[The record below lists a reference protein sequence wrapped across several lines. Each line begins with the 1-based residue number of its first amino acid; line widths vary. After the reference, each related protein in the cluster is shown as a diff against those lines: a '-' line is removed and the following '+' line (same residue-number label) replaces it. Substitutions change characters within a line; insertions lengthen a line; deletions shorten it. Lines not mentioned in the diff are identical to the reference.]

1 MNLTNKVIV
10 VTGAGSGIGREL
22 ALQLVAKG
30 AIVAGADYN
39 EQALLET
46 EQLISQQNT
55 DSKSRFSC
63 HTVDISNNAQVQ
75 ETAQAVVDL
84 HGQVDGIINNAGII
98 QPFSHVEKLAVEHM
112 ERIFNVNW
120 WGVVYMTR
128 AFLPALKQ
136 SSQAR
141 IVNISSMGGY
151 MPFPGQVIYG
161 ASKAAVKLMTEG
173 LMVELADTKVGV
185 SVVYPGAV
193 QTNIT
198 HNAPDMSDEAK
209 LAATEQEDKKVGVT
223 AEAAAK
229 AIIKGIEKNKSRI
242 LVGSDCKFI
251 DKLYRLMP
259 VKTAHLMSWLMKKF
273 AGIDMEQAV
282 SEQSDTK

>member
-1 MNLTNKVIV
+1 MNLTDKVIV

-22 ALQLVAKG
+22 ALQLIAKG

-46 EQLISQQNT
+46 KELLVQQN
-55 DSKSRFSC
+55 SENKSRFSC
-63 HTVDISNNAQVQ
+63 HVVDISNNEQVEKAAQG
-75 ETAQAVVDL
+75 VVDQ

-98 QPFSHVEKLAVEHM
+98 QPFSHVENLPIEQM
-112 ERIFNVNW
+112 QRIFNVNW
-120 WGVVYMTR
+120 WGVVYMTQ
-128 AFLPALKQ
+128 AFLPALKK
-136 SSQAR
+136 SSQGR

-173 LMVELADTKVGV
+173 LMVELADTNVAV

-198 HNAPDMSDEAK
+198 NNAPDMSDKAK
-209 LAATEQEDKKVGVT
+209 QAAAQQDEKKVGVT
-223 AEAAAK
+223 AKAAAQ

-242 LVGSDCKFI
+242 LVGSDCKVI

-273 AGIDMEQAV
+273 AGIDMNEAV
-282 SEQSDTK
+282 GK

>member
-1 MNLTNKVIV
+1 MILTDKVFV

-22 ALQLVAKG
+22 TLQLLAKG

-46 EQLISQQNT
+46 QQLLAQQSSEN
-55 DSKSRFSC
+55 KSRFSR
-63 HTVDISNNAQVQ
+63 HVVDISNNEQVTA
-75 ETAQAVVDL
+75 TAQDVVSQ
-84 HGQVDGIINNAGII
+84 HGHVDGIINNAGII
-98 QPFSHVEKLAVEHM
+98 QPFSHVEHLAVEHM

-136 SSQAR
+136 SNQAR

-173 LMVELADTKVGV
+173 LMVELADTNVGV

-198 HNAPDMSDEAK
+198 NNAPDMSEKAK
-209 LAATEQEDKKVGVT
+209 QAAAQQQDKKVGVT
-223 AEAAAK
+223 AQAAAQ
-229 AIIKGIEKNKSRI
+229 AIIKGIEKDKSRI
-242 LVGSDCKFI
+242 LVGSDCKVI

-259 VKTAHLMSWLMKKF
+259 VKTAYLMSWLMKKF
-273 AGIDMEQAV
+273 AGIDMNEAV
-282 SEQSDTK
+282 EK

>member
-1 MNLTNKVIV
+1 MNLVGKIIV

-46 EQLISQQNT
+46 QTLLNT
-55 DSKSRFSC
+55 DNSDSRHCMTC
-63 HTVDISNNAQVQ
+63 HVVDISNQEQVNSVIADIIAQ
-75 ETAQAVVDL
+75 
-84 HGQVDGIINNAGII
+84 HGSVDGIINNAGII
-98 QPFSHVEKLAVEHM
+98 QPFTHVEHLALNQM

-120 WGVVYMTR
+120 WGVVYMTQ
-128 AFLPALKQ
+128 ALLPTLKK
-136 SSQAR
+136 SREAR
-141 IVNISSMGGY
+141 IVNVSSMGGY

-173 LMVELADTKVGV
+173 LMVELAETNIGV
-185 SVVYPGAV
+185 SIVYPGAV

-198 HNAPDMSDEAK
+198 NNAPDITDEAK
-209 LAATEQEDKKVGVT
+209 QATAEKLAKEKKSPGVT
-223 AEAAAK
+223 AEEAAK
-229 AIIKGIEKNKSRI
+229 AIIKGIEKNKARI

-259 VKTAHLMSWLMKKF
+259 VKTAYLMSWLMKKF
-273 AGIDMEQAV
+273 AGVDMTEAV
-282 SEQSDTK
+282 EK

>member
-1 MNLTNKVIV
+1 MKLTDKVIV

-22 ALQLVAKG
+22 ALQLIAKG

-46 EQLISQQNT
+46 QQLLVQQSSDNNA
-55 DSKSRFSC
+55 RFSC
-63 HTVDISNNAQVQ
+63 HVVDISNNEQVIA
-75 ETAQAVVDL
+75 TAKDVVDQ
-84 HGQVDGIINNAGII
+84 HGQVDGVINNAGII
-98 QPFSHVEKLAVEHM
+98 QPFSHVENLAVEHM
-112 ERIFNVNW
+112 QRIFNVNW
-120 WGVVYMTR
+120 WGVVYMTQ

-136 SSQAR
+136 STQAR

-173 LMVELADTKVGV
+173 LMVELADTNVGV

-198 HNAPDMSDEAK
+198 NNAPDMSAK
-209 LAATEQEDKKVGVT
+209 AKQAATEQEDKKVGVT
-223 AEAAAK
+223 AQAAAQ
-229 AIIKGIEKNKSRI
+229 AIIKGIEKDKSRI
-242 LVGSDCKFI
+242 LVGSDCKVI

-273 AGIDMEQAV
+273 AGIDMTEAV
-282 SEQSDTK
+282 EK

>member
-1 MNLTNKVIV
+1 MNLTDKVIV

-22 ALQLVAKG
+22 ALQLIAKG

-46 EQLISQQNT
+46 KELLAQQNS
-55 DSKSRFSC
+55 DNKSRFSC
-63 HTVDISNNAQVQ
+63 HVVDISNNEQVEKAAQS
-75 ETAQAVVDL
+75 VVDQ

-98 QPFSHVEKLAVEHM
+98 QPFSHVENLAVEHM
-112 ERIFNVNW
+112 QRIFNVNW
-120 WGVVYMTR
+120 WGVVYMTQ
-128 AFLPALKQ
+128 AFLPALKKSAQ
-136 SSQAR
+136 GR

-173 LMVELADTKVGV
+173 LMVELADTNVGV

-198 HNAPDMSDEAK
+198 NNAPDMSDKAK
-209 LAATEQEDKKVGVT
+209 QAAQQDEKKVGVT
-223 AEAAAK
+223 AQAAAQ
-229 AIIKGIEKNKSRI
+229 AIIKGIEKDKPRI
-242 LVGSDCKFI
+242 LVGSDCKVI

-273 AGIDMEQAV
+273 AGIDMAEAV
-282 SEQSDTK
+282 GK

>member
-1 MNLTNKVIV
+1 MNLTDKVIV

-22 ALQLVAKG
+22 ALQLIAKG

-46 EQLISQQNT
+46 KELLAQQNS
-55 DSKSRFSC
+55 DNKSRFSC
-63 HTVDISNNAQVQ
+63 HVVDISNNEQVEKAAQS
-75 ETAQAVVDL
+75 VVDQ

-98 QPFSHVEKLAVEHM
+98 QPFSHVENLAVEHM
-112 ERIFNVNW
+112 QRIFNVNW
-120 WGVVYMTR
+120 WGVVYMTQ
-128 AFLPALKQ
+128 AFLPALKK
-136 SSQAR
+136 SAEGR

-173 LMVELADTKVGV
+173 LMVELADTNVGV

-198 HNAPDMSDEAK
+198 NNAPDMSDKAK
-209 LAATEQEDKKVGVT
+209 QAAQQDEKKVGVT
-223 AEAAAK
+223 AQAAAQ
-229 AIIKGIEKNKSRI
+229 AIIKGIEKDKSRI
-242 LVGSDCKFI
+242 LVGSDCKVI

-273 AGIDMEQAV
+273 AGIDMAEAV
-282 SEQSDTK
+282 GK

>member
-1 MNLTNKVIV
+1 MNLTDKVIV

-22 ALQLVAKG
+22 ALQLIAKG

-46 EQLISQQNT
+46 KELLAQQNS
-55 DSKSRFSC
+55 DNKSRFSC
-63 HTVDISNNAQVQ
+63 HVVDISNNEQVEKAAQS
-75 ETAQAVVDL
+75 VVDQ

-98 QPFSHVEKLAVEHM
+98 QPFSHVENLAVEHM
-112 ERIFNVNW
+112 QRIFNVNW
-120 WGVVYMTR
+120 WGVVYMTQ
-128 AFLPALKQ
+128 AFLPALKKSAQ
-136 SSQAR
+136 GR

-173 LMVELADTKVGV
+173 LMVELADTNVGV

-198 HNAPDMSDEAK
+198 NNAPDMSDKAK
-209 LAATEQEDKKVGVT
+209 QAASQQDEKKVGVT
-223 AEAAAK
+223 AQAAAQ
-229 AIIKGIEKNKSRI
+229 AIIKGIEKDKPRI
-242 LVGSDCKFI
+242 LVGSDCKVI

-273 AGIDMEQAV
+273 AGIDMAEAV
-282 SEQSDTK
+282 GK

>member
-1 MNLTNKVIV
+1 MNLTDKVIV

-22 ALQLVAKG
+22 AQQLITKG
-30 AIVAGADYN
+30 AIVAAADYN

-46 EQLISQQNT
+46 EQLLGLQSSNNN
-55 DSKSRFSC
+55 KRFSR
-63 HTVDISNNAQVQ
+63 HVVDISDHQQVTA
-75 ETAQAVVDL
+75 TAQAVISL
-84 HGQVDGIINNAGII
+84 HGRVDGVINNAGII
-98 QPFSHVEKLAVEHM
+98 QPFSHVENLPVEHM
-112 ERIFNVNW
+112 QRIFNVNW

-136 SSQAR
+136 SAQAR

-173 LMVELADTKVGV
+173 LMVELAGTNAGV

-198 HNAPDMSDEAK
+198 NNAPDMSEQAK
-209 LAATEQEDKKVGVT
+209 QAATAQEDKKVGVT

-229 AIIKGIEKNKSRI
+229 AIIKGIEKDKSRI

-273 AGIDMEQAV
+273 AGIDMDQTVE
-282 SEQSDTK
+282 K

>member
-1 MNLTNKVIV
+1 MNLIDKVIV

-22 ALQLVAKG
+22 ALQLVEKG

-39 EQALLET
+39 EQALMET
-46 EQLISQQNT
+46 EQLICQKNSDHN
-55 DSKSRFSC
+55 SRFSC
-63 HTVDISNNAQVQ
+63 HAVDISNHEQVQ
-75 ETAQAVVDL
+75 STANNVVEL
-84 HGQVDGIINNAGII
+84 HGQVDCIINNAGII
-98 QPFSHVEKLAVEHM
+98 QPFSHVENLAIDHM
-112 ERIFNVNW
+112 QRIFNVNW
-120 WGVVYMTR
+120 WGVVHMTR
-128 AFLPALKQ
+128 AFLPALKE
-136 SSQAR
+136 SSEAR
-141 IVNISSMGGY
+141 IVNISSMGGF

-173 LMVELADTKVGV
+173 LMVELADTQVGV
-185 SVVYPGAV
+185 SIVYPGAV

-198 HNAPDMSDEAK
+198 NNAPDMSDKAK
-209 LAATEQEDKKVGVT
+209 QAAAAQEDKKVGVT

-229 AIIKGIEKNKSRI
+229 VIIKGIVKNKSRI

-273 AGIDMEQAV
+273 AGIDMTEAV
-282 SEQSDTK
+282 DK

>member
-1 MNLTNKVIV
+1 MMNLVGKIIV

-46 EQLISQQNT
+46 QELLNS
-55 DSKSRFSC
+55 DSRDRMSC
-63 HTVDISNNAQVQ
+63 HVVDISNLEQVQ
-75 ETAQAVVDL
+75 SVVNDML
-84 HGQVDGIINNAGII
+84 TKHNSIDGVINNAGII
-98 QPFSHVEKLAVEHM
+98 QPFTHVEHLELNQM
-112 ERIFNVNW
+112 QRIFNVNW
-120 WGVVYMTR
+120 WGVVYMTQ
-128 AFLPALKQ
+128 ALLPALKK
-136 SSQAR
+136 STEAR
-141 IVNISSMGGY
+141 IVNVSSMGGY

-173 LMVELADTKVGV
+173 LMVELTDTNVGV
-185 SVVYPGAV
+185 SIVYPGAV

-198 HNAPDMSDEAK
+198 NNAPDITDEAK
-209 LAATEQEDKKVGVT
+209 QATAEKLAKEKKSPGVT
-223 AEAAAK
+223 AEQAAK
-229 AIIKGIEKNKSRI
+229 AIITGIEKNKARI

-259 VKTAHLMSWLMKKF
+259 VKTAHLMSWLMKRF
-273 AGIDMEQAV
+273 AGVDMNEAV
-282 SEQSDTK
+282 EK

>member
-1 MNLTNKVIV
+1 MNLTDKVIV

-46 EQLISQQNT
+46 EQLLVQSN
-55 DSKSRFSC
+55 SNNKSCFSR
-63 HTVDISNNAQVQ
+63 HVVDISNHEQVQ
-75 ETAQAVVDL
+75 AIAQAIVKL

-98 QPFSHVEKLAVEHM
+98 QPFSHVENLSVEHM

-136 SSQAR
+136 SKRAR

-173 LMVELADTKVGV
+173 LMVELADTQVGV

-198 HNAPDMSDEAK
+198 NNAPDMSEKAK
-209 LAATEQEDKKVGVT
+209 QAALAQEDKKVGVT
-223 AEAAAK
+223 AQAAAQV
-229 AIIKGIEKNKSRI
+229 IIKGIEKDKPRI

-259 VKTAHLMSWLMKKF
+259 VKTTQLMSWLMKKF
-273 AGIDMEQAV
+273 AGIDMAEAV
-282 SEQSDTK
+282 EK

>member
-1 MNLTNKVIV
+1 MNLTDKVIV

-22 ALQLVAKG
+22 ALQLIAKG

-46 EQLISQQNT
+46 KELLAQQNS
-55 DSKSRFSC
+55 DNKSRFSC
-63 HTVDISNNAQVQ
+63 HVVDISNNEQVEKAAQS
-75 ETAQAVVDL
+75 VVDQ

-98 QPFSHVEKLAVEHM
+98 QPFSHVENLAVEHM
-112 ERIFNVNW
+112 QRIFNVNW
-120 WGVVYMTR
+120 WGVVYMTQ
-128 AFLPALKQ
+128 AFLPALKKSAQ
-136 SSQAR
+136 GR

-173 LMVELADTKVGV
+173 LMVELADTNVGV

-198 HNAPDMSDEAK
+198 NNAPDMSDKAK
-209 LAATEQEDKKVGVT
+209 QAASQQDEKKVGVT
-223 AEAAAK
+223 AQAAAQ
-229 AIIKGIEKNKSRI
+229 AIIKGIEKDKSRI
-242 LVGSDCKFI
+242 LVGSDCKVI

-273 AGIDMEQAV
+273 AGIDMAEAV
-282 SEQSDTK
+282 GK

>member
-1 MNLTNKVIV
+1 MNLTDKVIV

-22 ALQLVAKG
+22 ALQLVAQG

-39 EQALLET
+39 EQALAET
-46 EQLISQQNT
+46 EQLIGQQN
-55 DSKSRFSC
+55 SGNKSSFSC
-63 HTVDISNNAQVQ
+63 HTVDISNNEQVQ
-75 ETAQAVVDL
+75 TTARTVVEQ
-84 HGQVDGIINNAGII
+84 HGQVDCIINNAGII
-98 QPFSHVEKLAVEHM
+98 QPFSHVENLAVEHM

-120 WGVVYMTR
+120 WGVVYMTH

-136 SSQAR
+136 SAEAR

-173 LMVELADTKVGV
+173 LMVELADTNVGV

-198 HNAPDMSDEAK
+198 NNAPDMTDKAK
-209 LAATEQEDKKVGVT
+209 QAATEQEDKKVGVT
-223 AEAAAK
+223 AQAAAQ
-229 AIIKGIEKNKSRI
+229 AIIKGIEKDKPRI

-273 AGIDMEQAV
+273 AGIDMTEAV
-282 SEQSDTK
+282 EK

>member
-1 MNLTNKVIV
+1 MNLTDKVIV

-22 ALQLVAKG
+22 TLQLAAKG
-30 AIVAGADYN
+30 AIVAAADYN
-39 EQALLET
+39 EQALIET
-46 EQLISQQNT
+46 EQLLIQENSEN
-55 DSKSRFSC
+55 KSRFSR
-63 HTVDISNNAQVQ
+63 HIVDISDNEQVQ
-75 ETAQAVVDL
+75 STAKAVVTL
-84 HGQVDGIINNAGII
+84 HGQVDSIINNAGII
-98 QPFSHVEKLAVEHM
+98 QPFSHVENLAVEHM

-136 SSQAR
+136 SNQAR

-173 LMVELADTKVGV
+173 LMVELADTNVGV

-198 HNAPDMSDEAK
+198 NNAPDMSEKAK
-209 LAATEQEDKKVGVT
+209 LAAAEQDDKKVGVT
-223 AEAAAK
+223 AEDAAK
-229 AIIKGIEKNKSRI
+229 AIIKGIEKDKSRI

-273 AGIDMEQAV
+273 AGIDMTEAV
-282 SEQSDTK
+282 EK

>member
-1 MNLTNKVIV
+1 MNLTNKVVV

-30 AIVAGADYN
+30 AIVAAADYN
-39 EQALLET
+39 EQALIET
-46 EQLISQQNT
+46 EQLLCQQSNE
-55 DSKSRFSC
+55 SKSRFSR
-63 HTVDISNNAQVQ
+63 HIVDISNNEQVQ
-75 ETAQAVVDL
+75 ATAKAVVLL
-84 HGQVDGIINNAGII
+84 HGQVDSIINNAGII
-98 QPFSHVEKLAVEHM
+98 QPFSHVENLAIEHM

-128 AFLPALKQ
+128 AFLPALKK
-136 SSQAR
+136 SPQAR

-173 LMVELADTKVGV
+173 LMVELAGTNVGV

-198 HNAPDMSDEAK
+198 NNAPDMSEKAK
-209 LAATEQEDKKVGVT
+209 LAVTEQDDKKVGVT

-229 AIIKGIEKNKSRI
+229 VIIKGIEKDKSRI

-259 VKTAHLMSWLMKKF
+259 VKAAHLMSWLMKKF

-282 SEQSDTK
+282 SEQSNTK

>member
-1 MNLTNKVIV
+1 MNLTDKVIV

-22 ALQLVAKG
+22 ALQLIAKG

-46 EQLISQQNT
+46 KELLAQQNS
-55 DSKSRFSC
+55 DNKSRFSC
-63 HTVDISNNAQVQ
+63 HVVDISNNEQVEKAAQS
-75 ETAQAVVDL
+75 VVDQ

-98 QPFSHVEKLAVEHM
+98 QPFSHVENLAVEHM
-112 ERIFNVNW
+112 QRIFNVNW
-120 WGVVYMTR
+120 WGVVYMTQ
-128 AFLPALKQ
+128 AFLPALKKSAQ
-136 SSQAR
+136 GR

-173 LMVELADTKVGV
+173 LMVELADTNVGV

-198 HNAPDMSDEAK
+198 NNAPDMSDKAK
-209 LAATEQEDKKVGVT
+209 QAAQQDEKKVGVT
-223 AEAAAK
+223 AQAAAQ
-229 AIIKGIEKNKSRI
+229 AIIKGIEKDKSRI
-242 LVGSDCKFI
+242 LVGSDCKVI

-273 AGIDMEQAV
+273 AGIDMAEAV
-282 SEQSDTK
+282 GK

>member
-1 MNLTNKVIV
+1 MNLTDKVIV

-22 ALQLVAKG
+22 ALQLVKQG

-39 EQALLET
+39 EQALIET
-46 EQLISQQNT
+46 EQLIGQQSG
-55 DSKSRFSC
+55 DKKSRFSC
-63 HTVDISNNAQVQ
+63 HTVDISNNEQVQ
-75 ETAQAVVDL
+75 STAKNVVEQ
-84 HGQVDGIINNAGII
+84 HGQVDCIINNAGII
-98 QPFSHVEKLAVEHM
+98 QPFSHVENLAIDHM
-112 ERIFNVNW
+112 QRIFNVNW
-120 WGVVYMTR
+120 WGVVHMTR
-128 AFLPALKQ
+128 AFLPALKE
-136 SSQAR
+136 SSEAR
-141 IVNISSMGGY
+141 IVNISSMGGF

-173 LMVELADTKVGV
+173 LMVELADTQVGV
-185 SVVYPGAV
+185 SIVYPGAV

-198 HNAPDMSDEAK
+198 NNAPDMSDKAKEA
-209 LAATEQEDKKVGVT
+209 AAKQEDKKVGVT
-223 AEAAAK
+223 AQDAAK

-273 AGIDMEQAV
+273 AGIDMTEAV
-282 SEQSDTK
+282 EK